1 MHERGGESFAGQVFD
16 PFPELVMMRRD
27 KAAPLAIK
35 GVTNGEFYIAAVTV
49 IGEVWG
55 L

>member
-16 PFPELVMMRRD
+16 PFPELVMTLRD
-27 KAAPLAIK
+27 KAASLAIK
-35 GVTNGEFYIAAVTV
+35 GMIYEEFDVAAVTV

-55 L
+55 I